1 MLGVFAHNDMAITV
15 AYNEPTQ
22 GWSSFFDYIPDF
34 MVGLNNS
41 FYSFK
46 NGQIYVHNSPNVA
59 PCNYY
64 GVSNPAEITFL
75 VNDNPLERKLFK
87 SIALESSSAWT
98 TTVIAPDET
107 GQNGA
112 QITPSQY
119 ELKEGMYFSNLRYN
133 GSYVSSPNFKNR
145 STIGVGVISAPVGGT
160 GAITRTFT
168 FSPNVNISSS
178 ISLGDT
184 LLYGTIV
191 GSTVASIFTSGIITA
206 ISGNVITVGS
216 ALNPA
221 ANPAIGTSNLY
232 VFVNKNAIAE
242 SYGLSGSYMEV
253 TLQENTANQSEL
265 FAVEI
270 DYMKSFP

>member
-1 MLGVFAHNDMAITV
+1 MAITV

-22 GWSSFFDYIPDF
+22 GWSSFFDYIPEF

-46 NGQIYVHNSPNVA
+46 NGQIYVHNSLDVA

-64 GVSNPAEITFL
+64 GVNNPAEITFL

-98 TTVIAPDET
+98 TTVITPDET

-145 STIGVGVISAPVGGT
+145 STIGIGVISAPVGGT
-160 GAITRTFT
+160 TNTRTFT
-168 FSPNVNISSS
+168 FGPNVNISSS
-178 ISLGDT
+178 ISLGDI
-184 LLYGTIV
+184 LSYGAIV
-191 GSTVASIFTSGIITA
+191 GVAAVPSISASGVITA

-216 ALNPA
+216 APNPA
-221 ANPAIGTSNLY
+221 AGPNIGTTGWY
-232 VFVNKNAIAE
+232 VFVTKNAIAE

-253 TLQENTANQSEL
+253 TLQENTTNQSEL
-265 FAVEI
+265 FAVEV

>member
-1 MLGVFAHNDMAITV
+1 MAITV

-22 GWSSFFDYIPDF
+22 GWSSFFDYVPDF

-46 NGQIYVHNSPNVA
+46 GGQIYVHNSPNVA

-64 GVSNPAEITFL
+64 GNDYPAEITFL

-98 TTVIAPDET
+98 TIVITPDET

-133 GSYVSSPNFKNR
+133 GAYVSNPNFKNR
-145 STIGVGVISAPVGGT
+145 STIGVGVISAPVGG
-160 GAITRTFT
+160 GGITRTFT
-168 FSPNVNISSS
+168 FGSNVNISSS
-178 ISLGDT
+178 ISVGDT
-184 LLYGTIV
+184 LLYGAIV
-191 GSTVASIFTSGIITA
+191 GNTVASALTSGVITS
-206 ISGNVITVGS
+206 ISGNVITVS
-216 ALNPA
+216 PA
-221 ANPAIGTSNLY
+221 TGPVVGTSNLY
-232 VFVNKNAIAE
+232 VFANKNAIAE

>member
-46 NGQIYVHNSPNVA
+46 NGQIYVHNSPNVE

-98 TTVIAPDET
+98 ATVIAPDET

-133 GSYVSSPNFKNR
+133 GSYVSNANLKNR

-191 GSTVASIFTSGIITA
+191 GSTVASTSTSGIITA

-221 ANPAIGTSNLY
+221 TNPAIGTSNRY

-253 TLQENTANQSEL
+253 TLQESTANQSEL

>member
-221 ANPAIGTSNLY
+221 TNPAIGTSNRY